1 MYAPYHPQ
9 QIAKAVEIMRLGELM
24 FVYRDRYGLTV
35 EMVKE
40 VLAKTLREDEYSRK
54 YGKLVKFC
62 EDHYMEIISKGV
74 SYG

>member
-35 EMVKE
+35 EMIKE
-40 VLAKTLREDEYSRK
+40 VLDKTLREDEYSSE

-62 EDHYMEIISKGV
+62 EDHYMEIISKGALN
-74 SYG
+74 G